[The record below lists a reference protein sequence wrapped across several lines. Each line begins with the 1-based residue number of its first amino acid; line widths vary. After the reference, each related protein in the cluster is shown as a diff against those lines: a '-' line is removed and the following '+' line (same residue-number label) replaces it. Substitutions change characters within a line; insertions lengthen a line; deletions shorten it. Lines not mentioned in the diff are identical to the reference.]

1 MKVITEEYCQ
11 LFDFSKMRVKDF
23 DILEND
29 DIFIPNR
36 TITIYDFLED
46 DCGLMIKGKFL
57 ENEIDEEFEYDPEVN
72 YIINIKE
79 IFFGINTVDFC
90 SDDKCV
96 VLFLDKQSK
105 EFFQDF
111 KKRLKMKRAR
121 NKLKSK

>member
-1 MKVITEEYCQ
+1 MKIITEEYCQ

-46 DCGLMIKGKFL
+46 DWELMIKGKFL
-57 ENEIDEEFEYDPEVN
+57 ENEINEEFKYDPEIN
-72 YIINIKE
+72 YIVSIKE
-79 IFFGINTVDFC
+79 IFFNINTIDFC

-96 VLFLDKQSK
+96 VLFLDKESI
-105 EFFQDF
+105 EFFQSF
-111 KKRLKMKRAR
+111 KKRLKRKRAR
-121 NKLKSK
+121 NKLKST